1 MRLERAV
8 KVRVREGLHARP
20 ATEFVKLAKGFSADV
35 EILRGDR
42 GANAKSSVKLM
53 LLGVK
58 EDDDVI
64 LRADGDDA
72 EEAIAKL
79 AAFVETPDAGLD
91 ALKPNAAAR
100 ARWNDGAQGIAASE
114 GVAIGP
120 VFSYFPEPL
129 IAPRLAVEESAIETE
144 RARCRSALDAAIT
157 ALEGDAAGRSAED
170 RQIAN
175 ALIEIARDAEFTGDI
190 DGRIGRGLD
199 AASATLDAGD
209 TLAAR
214 FEALDD
220 PYLKARSED
229 VRGVARNVALAL
241 LGRSEAS
248 LAAIPQGSIL
258 VAEEISAW
266 EFAKAPVADIAG
278 IVGLKGAATSHVAIM
293 ARAHGIPAVL
303 GCSIEPRRLREAQV
317 IAIDGGA
324 GAVILDPDEAQTTTM
339 RERVV
344 AAMAARAAL
353 DAYRTIEPR
362 TRDGRLIEVLAN
374 LGSPAEIEP
383 ALKSGAMGVGLFRTE
398 LLFMER
404 KTPPTEDEQAEI
416 YAKIAAAFAPHPV
429 VIRTL
434 DVGGDKPIAG
444 IEIPPEDNP
453 FLGWRGVR
461 LCLDR
466 PDIFKPQLK
475 AILRAAVAGSV
486 KLMIP
491 MVVDVEEVLKTRA
504 LIDECRAELAAQ
516 SKPFGDVAVGVM
528 IETPAAALL
537 ADELAKEVDFFSI
550 GTNDLTQY
558 VMAAD
563 RLNPRVASLNRAD
576 HPAVLRAID
585 LVCRAAHAAKIPVA
599 VCGEAAADP
608 AMIPTLVALGV
619 TELSMNPPAIPRA
632 RKRVTE
638 I

>member
-8 KVRVREGLHARP
+8 RVRVREGLHARP
-20 ATEFVKLAKGFSADV
+20 ATEFVKLAKAFSANV
-35 EILRGDR
+35 EIFRGDR
-42 GANAKSSVKLM
+42 SANAKSSVKLM

-58 EDDDVI
+58 EDDDVV

-79 AAFVETPDAGLD
+79 AAFVETPGAGLD
-91 ALKPNAAAR
+91 ALKPAVAAA
-100 ARWNDGAQGIAASE
+100 ASSSGGAQGVAASE

-120 VFSYFPEPL
+120 VFAYFPEPL
-129 IAPRLAVEESAIETE
+129 IAPRATIDTAMSESEK
-144 RARCRSALDAAIT
+144 ARCRAALNAAIAALEQDAA
-157 ALEGDAAGRSAED
+157 ERSAED

-175 ALIEIARDAEFTGDI
+175 ALIEIACDAEFTGDI
-190 DGRIGRGLD
+190 EQRIGHGLD

-209 TLAAR
+209 ALAAR

-220 PYLKARSED
+220 PYLRARAED

-248 LAAIPQGSIL
+248 LAAVPQGSIL
-258 VAEEISAW
+258 VADEISAW
-266 EFAKAPVADIAG
+266 EFAKAPVANIAG

-293 ARAHGIPAVL
+293 ARAHGVPAVL
-303 GCSIEPRRLREAQV
+303 GCNIEPRRLREAHV

-324 GAVILDPDEAQTTTM
+324 GAVILDPDETQTKAM
-339 RERVV
+339 HARV
-344 AAMAARAAL
+344 AADRTARAAL
-353 DAYRTIEPR
+353 DAWRTVEPR
-362 TRDGRLIEVLAN
+362 TREGKWIEVLAN
-374 LGSPAEIEP
+374 IGSPAEVAP
-383 ALKSGAMGVGLFRTE
+383 ALRSGAMGVGLFRTE

-404 KTPPTEDEQAEI
+404 KAPPSEDEQAEI
-416 YAKIAAAFAPHPV
+416 YAKVASAFAPHAV

-434 DVGGDKPIAG
+434 DVGGDKPVAG
-444 IEIPPEDNP
+444 IEIPHEDNP

-475 AILRAAVAGSV
+475 AILRAAASGHV

-491 MVVDVEEVLKTRA
+491 MVVDVEEVRKTRA
-504 LIDECRAELAAQ
+504 LIEECRAELAAQ
-516 SKPFGDVAVGVM
+516 SKPFGEVAVGIM

-585 LVCRAAHAAKIPVA
+585 LVCRAARAADIPVA

-608 AMIPTLVALGV
+608 AMIPKLVALGV